1 MFLCARNPGLASLRP
16 GLYAVAPFGGWGVG
30 GGRVY
35 PGLASLRPGL
45 YAVAPFGGY
54 DFFRWRVGRDSCQ

>member
-1 MFLCARNPGLASLRP
+1 MGI
-16 GLYAVAPFGGWGVG
+16 
-30 GGRVY
+30 VY

-54 DFFRWRVGRDSCQ
+54 YLFDGVLAVTLVDDVFLGGIMVESLSRFEIEKWTNGV